1 MTQESDRP
9 SAPDEGESSQEA
21 AQAPDEALARAQED
35 ELEGLAP
42 AQIGVEKYVHAAF
55 FLVGILVAYLAGKVL
70 FAAWNSLGDWP
81 SAVRMV
87 PALISY
93 SEEQRGSLTLIVGAV
108 VGLLIVLRYYRR
120 PAVRNWATEV
130 AGELARV
137 TWPSKEATTNG
148 TLVVLIAGAVAT
160 TYVTL
165 LDRFW
170 GYLTNLVYGA

>member
-1 MTQESDRP
+1 MTTESDRP
-9 SAPDEGESSQEA
+9 SAPPVDEPSLEPTG
-21 AQAPDEALARAQED
+21 APDEALAHAEEA
-35 ELEGLAP
+35 ELEGQAP
-42 AQIGVEKYVHAAF
+42 AQFGVEKYVHSAF
-55 FLVGILVAYLAGKVL
+55 LFGALLVAYLMGKVL
-70 FAAWNSLGDWP
+70 LAGWNSLADWP
-81 SAVRMV
+81 LAVGYA
-87 PALISY
+87 PFLISY
-93 SEEQRGSLTLIVGAV
+93 TEESRASLTLIVGAV

-120 PAVRNWATEV
+120 PAVRTWATEV

-160 TYVTL
+160 IYVTL

>member
-1 MTQESDRP
+1 MTTDSDRP
-9 SAPDEGESSQEA
+9 SAPDQGEESQEPI
-21 AQAPDEALARAQED
+21 QAPDEALARAQED
-35 ELEGLAP
+35 ELEGQAP
-42 AQIGVEKYVHAAF
+42 AQIGVERYVHSAF
-55 FLVGILVAYLAGKVL
+55 FLGGILVAYLAGKL
-70 FAAWNSLGDWP
+70 LLAIWNSLADWP
-81 SAVRMV
+81 AAVQSLPV
-87 PALISY
+87 LLTH
-93 SEEQRGSLTLIVGAV
+93 SEEQRASITLIVGAV

-160 TYVTL
+160 IYVTL